1 MSLLERIDFV
11 IDAVENCIETLKKP
25 SDATGYQ
32 AGWIAG
38 ALHAWRFIPASLK
51 DIRRLTPIPA
61 YIDQW
66 IVCPECGAVHDP
78 DPEPPEFVLGSDGYY
93 IWIGPSSCSSCG
105 QALDLTA
112 LNVPDKDSTFGLPN
126 VAVDLLRDL
135 GMLGDKDEPTE
146 DSTP

>member
-1 MSLLERIDFV
+1 MLQ
-11 IDAVENCIETLKKP
+11 TLQ
-25 SDATGYQ
+25 G
-32 AGWIAG
+32 
-38 ALHAWRFIPASLK
+38 
-51 DIRRLTPIPA
+51 IRRLTPIPA

-66 IVCPECGAVHDP
+66 IVCPECRANFDL
-78 DPEPPEFVLGSDGYY
+78 DPETPEFILDTDGYY
-93 IWIGPSSCSSCG
+93 IWLGPSACPDCG

-146 DSTP
+146 DSTA